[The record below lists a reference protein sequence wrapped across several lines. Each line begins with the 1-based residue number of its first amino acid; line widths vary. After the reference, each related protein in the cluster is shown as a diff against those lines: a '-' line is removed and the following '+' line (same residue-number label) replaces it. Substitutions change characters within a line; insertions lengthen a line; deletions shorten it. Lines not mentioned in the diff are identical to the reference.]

1 MRADGRDEREGGR
14 TRRGL
19 VPTRTAA
26 GPTRKRVREQDIVFD
41 FAGLPAPDVADLAM
55 VLTARLQSGVAG
67 RVWARALPQA
77 TWMVLGALG
86 LDHLFHRY
94 PSTDTF
100 N

>member
-1 MRADGRDEREGGR
+1 
-14 TRRGL
+14 
-19 VPTRTAA
+19 
-26 GPTRKRVREQDIVFD
+26 VFD
-41 FAGLPAPDVADLAM
+41 FAGLPRPDVTDLALI
-55 VLTARLQSGVAG
+55 LTARLITGAEE

-94 PSTDTF
+94 PTPDVL